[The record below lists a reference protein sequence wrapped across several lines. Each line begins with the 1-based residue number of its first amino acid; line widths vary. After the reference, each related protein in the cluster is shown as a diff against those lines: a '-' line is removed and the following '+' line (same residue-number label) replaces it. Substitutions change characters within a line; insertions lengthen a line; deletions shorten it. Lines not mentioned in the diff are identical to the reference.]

1 MKPITIERWWPYAIA
16 AVMTAVWYFGGA
28 AFPMQPAALL
38 GAAGTAAAVLVGFL
52 ATMNAIILSIT
63 GSAVFRQLRK
73 AGYSVDLFRYIGEA
87 TTVAMTL
94 LVVSL
99 VGFFL
104 VPVTGE
110 MPLIYR
116 VAWVLA
122 AMSALL
128 LFVRVFRIITRLLAK
143 A

>member
-1 MKPITIERWWPYAIA
+1 
-16 AVMTAVWYFGGA
+16 
-28 AFPMQPAALL
+28 MQPAALL

-116 VAWVLA
+116 IAWVLA